1 MLAELK
7 VLTRLCHKVLYI
19 CKHCKVISTMSL
31 PNKYQNGSVDS
42 TVKGVYR
49 ASPIKLMIYGNGKCY
64 FAIERRA
71 LITPRN
77 KQSTVRCNQGAG
89 MHERIHHHRPI
100 ALRED
105 PRDQE
110 HRKVAGFCTWRHIQ
124 QDWTA
129 CVRKD
134 MIHFVLSG

>member
-1 MLAELK
+1 
-7 VLTRLCHKVLYI
+7 
-19 CKHCKVISTMSL
+19 
-31 PNKYQNGSVDS
+31 
-42 TVKGVYR
+42 
-49 ASPIKLMIYGNGKCY
+49 
-64 FAIERRA
+64 
-71 LITPRN
+71 
-77 KQSTVRCNQGAG
+77 